1 MIKSI
6 DEYLALLKKELTGAD
21 PAIIQDALSDSEEH
35 LRIALDNAI
44 ATNPATSE
52 TEAFQPIIEKYGLP
66 AEVAAAFMEIEA
78 RIPAGLARPAQ
89 QHRRS
94 SMSRF
99 FGVIADPR
107 AWGAFLYML
116 FSLATG
122 IIYFTWAVTGMSL
135 SLGLLVLIIGLPFVG
150 LFLLSV
156 RGIAF
161 VEGRVVEALLGVRMP
176 RRSLFSSQSL
186 GWWGHFK
193 SLVSEKRTWMALA
206 YMVLQ
211 LPIGIVY
218 FTVATIFV
226 ALSLG
231 FISQPVLQLVFN
243 LPMAQIDNT
252 SYYTPGVL
260 MPLVVLAG
268 ILLLVIT
275 MHLARY
281 VGKMHGA
288 LAKAMLVME

>member
-6 DEYLALLKKELTGAD
+6 DEYLALLKKELAGAD
-21 PAIIQDALSDSEEH
+21 PATIQDALSDSEEH
-35 LRIALDNAI
+35 LRIALGNAI
-44 ATNPATSE
+44 AASPRASE
-52 TEAFQPIIEKYGLP
+52 TEALQPIVEKYGLP

-78 RIPAGLARPAQ
+78 RTPTGLARPALQ
-89 QHRRS
+89 QRRS

-122 IIYFTWAVTGMSL
+122 IIYFTWAVTGISL
-135 SLGLLVLIIGLPFVG
+135 SASLLVLVIGLPFVG

-176 RRSLFSSQSL
+176 RRSLFSEQNL

-193 SLVSEKRTWMALA
+193 SLVSEKRTWMTLA

-211 LPIGIVY
+211 LPIGIIY
-218 FTVATIFV
+218 FTVATTLL
-226 ALSLG
+226 ALSVGLMA
-231 FISQPVLQLVFN
+231 QPVMQLVFHF
-243 LPMAQIDNT
+243 PVAQIDDAH
-252 SYYTPGVL
+252 YYVPGAL
-260 MPLVVLAG
+260 LPLVVLGG
-268 ILLLVIT
+268 ILLLVVT
-275 MHLARY
+275 MHLVKS

-288 LAKAMLVME
+288 LAKTMLVME